1 MQYQNKVSFLV
12 SGRYALFSDP
22 LTRVGGEKTSYQ
34 IPTYEALRGILES
47 VYWKPTLS
55 WIIDRVRV
63 LNVIQTQSKGARP
76 IKYGGGND
84 LSIYTYLKDVA
95 YQVEAHFEWNLARP
109 ELEADRNED
118 KHFQIANRMIE
129 RGGRRDVFLGT
140 RECQA
145 YVEPCQFGEGQGA
158 YDGLAELDFGVML
171 HGLTY
176 PPGSQSG
183 PLKVRLWRPVM
194 CKGIIDFPRPED
206 CTMVQELKTVSGTAF
221 TPGKNFSY
229 CDALW
234 EEVSP

>member
-55 WIIDRVRV
+55 WVIDRVRV

-76 IKYGGGND
+76 IKYSGGND

-109 ELEADRNED
+109 ELEEDRNED
-118 KHFQIANRMIE
+118 KH
-129 RGGRRDVFLGT
+129 
-140 RECQA
+140 
-145 YVEPCQFGEGQGA
+145 
-158 YDGLAELDFGVML
+158 
-171 HGLTY
+171 
-176 PPGSQSG
+176 
-183 PLKVRLWRPVM
+183 
-194 CKGIIDFPRPED
+194 
-206 CTMVQELKTVSGTAF
+206 
-221 TPGKNFSY
+221 
-229 CDALW
+229 
-234 EEVSP
+234 